1 MERAAREPADGADG
15 AGLNAFRPQTAEAS
29 REGAFFKAMRE
40 AFLSMA
46 AMAFRPR
53 RCDA

>member
-15 AGLNAFRPQTAEAS
+15 AGLTVSRPQTAEAP
-29 REGAFFKAMRE
+29 REGAFFMATRE

-46 AMAFRPR
+46 AMAFCPR

>member
-1 MERAAREPADGADG
+1 MERAAREPAGGADG
-15 AGLNAFRPQTAEAS
+15 AGLNAFRPQAVEAP
-29 REGAFFKAMRE
+29 REGAFFMAARGG
-40 AFLSMA
+40 FSSLA

>member
-1 MERAAREPADGADG
+1 MERAAREPVRGADG
-15 AGLNAFRPQTAEAS
+15 AGLNAFRPQTAEAP
-29 REGAFFKAMRE
+29 REGAFFMATRE

-46 AMAFRPR
+46 AMAFCPR